1 MNGTFE
7 FLDYLI
13 FGLYAITIL
22 AIGLWVSRDKDG
34 KQKNAEDYFLASKS
48 LPWWAVGTSLIAANI
63 SAEQFIGMSGSGFAL
78 GLAIASYEWMA
89 AITLLVVG
97 KYFLPIFIEKGL
109 YTIPEFIEKR
119 FSTNLKTILAIF
131 WIALF
136 VFVNLTTV
144 LFLGGKALDT
154 IIGVGDG
161 SILLNSI
168 IGLGLF
174 AAAYSLWGG
183 LASVAWTDVIQVV
196 ILIFGGLLMTYF
208 ALANV
213 TDSGSFID
221 GMKYVYEK
229 APERFSMILSK
240 GEIIK
245 PNGGDAWWDLP
256 GLAVLIGGIWV
267 ANLYYWGFNQYI
279 IQRTLAAKSLAEGQ
293 KGIVFAAF
301 LKLIIPVIVVL
312 PGIIAYV
319 MNLDDSGVLTAAS
332 VDPGFIGAAGNIA
345 NDNAAPWLIKN
356 FIPVGVKGLIL
367 AALAAA
373 IVSSLASML
382 NSTSTIFTMDIYRS
396 HFNKNASD
404 AQMVFVGRITAV
416 VALIIAIIIA
426 PQLGSLGQVFIF
438 IQEYTG
444 VVSPGILAVFLM
456 GLFYK
461 KATNNAAIWGAI
473 LSIPI
478 AMYFK
483 VAPTGWSDASIFVEL
498 PFMHQMGYTCIATLA
513 VIALISYLDGNKD
526 MDDYDNIMNDL
537 SLNPNSIPLL
547 AGEVVHADQ
556 NGKCADMNLIIA
568 SLPDV
573 IPKAHIISSSGCNA
587 HEDNVHFNSEGY
599 RELGKRYAHK
609 MISLLE
615 NKEIE
620 D

>member
-13 FGLYAITIL
+13 FGLYAVTIL

-396 HFNKNASD
+396 HFNKNATDS
-404 AQMVFVGRITAV
+404 QMVSVGRITAV

-483 VAPTGWSDASIFVEL
+483 VAPKGWSDASIFVEL
-498 PFMHQMGYTCIATLA
+498 PFMHQMGYTCIVTLA
-513 VIALISYLDGNKD
+513 LIAFISYLDGNKD
-526 MDDYDNIMNDL
+526 DSKAINLTKKLFATNSTFNIGAF
-537 SLNPNSIPLL
+537 S
-547 AGEVVHADQ
+547 VV
-556 NGKCADMNLIIA
+556 LITA
-568 SLPDV
+568 FL
-573 IPKAHIISSSGCNA
+573 
-587 HEDNVHFNSEGY
+587 
-599 RELGKRYAHK
+599 YA
-609 MISLLE
+609 MFW
-615 NKEIE
+615 
-620 D
+620 

>member
-13 FGLYAITIL
+13 FGLYAVTIL

-319 MNLDDSGVLTAAS
+319 MNLDDSGVLTATS
-332 VDPGFIGAAGNIA
+332 IDPGFIGAAGNIA

-356 FIPVGVKGLIL
+356 FIPSGVKGLIL

-483 VAPTGWSDASIFVEL
+483 VAPKGWSDASIFVEL

-526 MDDYDNIMNDL
+526 DSKAINLTKKLFATNSTFNIGAF
-537 SLNPNSIPLL
+537 S
-547 AGEVVHADQ
+547 VV
-556 NGKCADMNLIIA
+556 LITA
-568 SLPDV
+568 FL
-573 IPKAHIISSSGCNA
+573 
-587 HEDNVHFNSEGY
+587 
-599 RELGKRYAHK
+599 YA
-609 MISLLE
+609 MFW
-615 NKEIE
+615 
-620 D
+620 

>member
-13 FGLYAITIL
+13 FGLYAVTIL

-213 TDSGSFID
+213 TDSGSFVD

-319 MNLDDSGVLTAAS
+319 MNLDDSGMLTATS

-356 FIPVGVKGLIL
+356 FIPSGVKGLIL

-483 VAPTGWSDASIFVEL
+483 VAPKGWSDASIFVEL
-498 PFMHQMGYTCIATLA
+498 PFMHQMGYTCIVTLA
-513 VIALISYLDGNKD
+513 LIAFISYLDGNKD
-526 MDDYDNIMNDL
+526 DSKGINLTKKLFATNSTFNIGAF
-537 SLNPNSIPLL
+537 S
-547 AGEVVHADQ
+547 VV
-556 NGKCADMNLIIA
+556 LITA
-568 SLPDV
+568 FL
-573 IPKAHIISSSGCNA
+573 
-587 HEDNVHFNSEGY
+587 
-599 RELGKRYAHK
+599 YA
-609 MISLLE
+609 MFW
-615 NKEIE
+615 
-620 D
+620 